1 MLIPQYLYQGSS
13 LNGSQNPC
21 DTMKKSEKEQG
32 MFKKRLLRTCKNV
45 MAAAICISLAVG
57 LSACGET
64 QGERRHLNDKNDTT
78 ENTERAQESFSE
90 DALKEQQEFEQYLD
104 DYFKDVVTDDTLTY
118 NYTIKDG
125 ADYGLEEPEVTLG
138 DPGMTAEEIGQD
150 KEEFEGWVK
159 KLDAIDRSCLT
170 EDQKLTYD
178 VLDEYF
184 EVSAGIF
191 DNVYLYEPFSPM
203 RGLQAN
209 IATNFTD
216 YRFDDKG
223 DVERY
228 IELLG
233 QIPDYF
239 AEYLDF
245 EQEKSEKGYFMGDA
259 VCDKV
264 ISQCKD
270 FVADKENHFMVTTF
284 NDNIDALDFL
294 TDEEKAEYKE
304 ANKQAVENSLL
315 PAFENV
321 AAVLSGLKGT
331 GTNDGGICNY
341 DGGKEYYE
349 YLLKNFAGTAKSP
362 EEVIDMLDTE
372 LQKLMVSLYQY
383 YLGNQ
388 AAYEYFAANYDS
400 MFAETDQM
408 TASEMVDK
416 MMETASEHY
425 PDAGTIN
432 YKAEALDKNLETIMD
447 DVLAYY
453 MAPAIDDPDNN
464 LIRVNG
470 LHTDGMWTTLAHEG
484 YPGHMLQNAY
494 YMSTDPEPV
503 RTLMNFLGYKEGWA
517 MYACYDFLYYYEYE
531 EPEYGDTIAALYQL
545 NDEMS
550 YLMMGRV
557 DLGIN
562 YEGWTLQD
570 TADYLTKNGMDGSAA
585 QELYTTMVGDPAVY
599 QSYSTGYYEM
609 KELRDYAEEKMGDD
623 FDLKTFNTIILETGP
638 CQFDILK
645 EQVDKKLQG
654 PII

>member
-1 MLIPQYLYQGSS
+1 
-13 LNGSQNPC
+13 
-21 DTMKKSEKEQG
+21 

-138 DPGMTAEEIGQD
+138 DPGMTAEEIEQD

-245 EQEKSEKGYFMGDA
+245 EQEKSEKGYFMSDA

-304 ANKQAVENSLL
+304 ANKQAVVNSLL

-321 AAVLSGLKGT
+321 AEVLSGLKGT

-400 MFAETDQM
+400 IFAETDQM

-517 MYACYDFLYYYEYE
+517 MYACYDSLYYYEYE

-570 TADYLTKNGMDGSAA
+570 TANYLTKNGMDGSAA

>member
-1 MLIPQYLYQGSS
+1 
-13 LNGSQNPC
+13 
-21 DTMKKSEKEQG
+21 

-245 EQEKSEKGYFMGDA
+245 EQEKSEKGYFMSDA

-304 ANKQAVENSLL
+304 ANKQAVVNSLL

-400 MFAETDQM
+400 IFAETDQM

-517 MYACYDFLYYYEYE
+517 MYACYDSLYYYEYE

-645 EQVDKKLQG
+645 KQVDKKLQG
-654 PII
+654 PVI

>member
-1 MLIPQYLYQGSS
+1 
-13 LNGSQNPC
+13 
-21 DTMKKSEKEQG
+21 

-90 DALKEQQEFEQYLD
+90 DALKKQQEFEQYLD

-125 ADYGLEEPEVTLG
+125 TDYGLEEPEVTLG

-245 EQEKSEKGYFMGDA
+245 EQEKSEKGYFMSDA

-321 AAVLSGLKGT
+321 AEVLSGLKGT

-388 AAYEYFAANYDS
+388 AAYEYFASNYDS
-400 MFAETDQM
+400 IFAAADQM
-408 TASEMVDK
+408 TASEMIDK

-517 MYACYDFLYYYEYE
+517 MYACYDSLYYYEYE

>member
-1 MLIPQYLYQGSS
+1 ML
-13 LNGSQNPC
+13 
-21 DTMKKSEKEQG
+21 
-32 MFKKRLLRTCKNV
+32 KKRLLRTCKNV

-118 NYTIKDG
+118 NYTIRDG

-245 EQEKSEKGYFMGDA
+245 EQEKSEKGYFMSDA

-304 ANKQAVENSLL
+304 ANKQAVVNSLL

-400 MFAETDQM
+400 IFAETDQM

-432 YKAEALDKNLETIMD
+432 YKAEVLDKNLETIMD

-494 YMSTDPEPV
+494 YMSTDPELV

-517 MYACYDFLYYYEYE
+517 MYACYDSLYYYEYE

>member
-1 MLIPQYLYQGSS
+1 
-13 LNGSQNPC
+13 
-21 DTMKKSEKEQG
+21 
-32 MFKKRLLRTCKNV
+32 

-78 ENTERAQESFSE
+78 ENTERVQESFSE

-118 NYTIKDG
+118 NYTIRDG

-245 EQEKSEKGYFMGDA
+245 EQEKSEKGYFMSDA

-304 ANKQAVENSLL
+304 ANKQAVVNSLL

-400 MFAETDQM
+400 IFAETNQM

-517 MYACYDFLYYYEYE
+517 MYACYDSLYYYEYE

>member
-1 MLIPQYLYQGSS
+1 ML
-13 LNGSQNPC
+13 
-21 DTMKKSEKEQG
+21 
-32 MFKKRLLRTCKNV
+32 KKRLLRTCKNV

-118 NYTIKDG
+118 NYTIRDG

-191 DNVYLYEPFSPM
+191 DNVYLYEPFSPI

-245 EQEKSEKGYFMGDA
+245 EQEKSEKGYFMSDA

-304 ANKQAVENSLL
+304 ANKQAVVNSLL

-400 MFAETDQM
+400 IFAETDQM

-517 MYACYDFLYYYEYE
+517 MYACYDSLYYYEYE

>member
-1 MLIPQYLYQGSS
+1 
-13 LNGSQNPC
+13 
-21 DTMKKSEKEQG
+21 

-245 EQEKSEKGYFMGDA
+245 EQEKSEKGYFMSDA

-270 FVADKENHFMVTTF
+270 FIADKENHFMVTTF

-304 ANKQAVENSLL
+304 ANKQAVVNSLL

-400 MFAETDQM
+400 IFAETDQM

-517 MYACYDFLYYYEYE
+517 MYACYDSLYYYEYE
-531 EPEYGDTIAALYQL
+531 EPEYGDAIAALYQL

-654 PII
+654 SII

>member
-1 MLIPQYLYQGSS
+1 
-13 LNGSQNPC
+13 
-21 DTMKKSEKEQG
+21 

-170 EDQKLTYD
+170 ENQKLTYD

-228 IELLG
+228 IQLLG

-245 EQEKSEKGYFMGDA
+245 EQEKSEKGYFMSDA

-388 AAYEYFAANYDS
+388 AAYEYFASNYDS

-517 MYACYDFLYYYEYE
+517 MYACYDSLYYYEYE

>member
-1 MLIPQYLYQGSS
+1 
-13 LNGSQNPC
+13 
-21 DTMKKSEKEQG
+21 

-159 KLDAIDRSCLT
+159 MLDAIDRSCLT

-245 EQEKSEKGYFMGDA
+245 EQEKSEKGYFMSDA

-304 ANKQAVENSLL
+304 ANKQAVVNSLL

-388 AAYEYFAANYDS
+388 AAYEYFAANYGS
-400 MFAETDQM
+400 IFAETDQM

-517 MYACYDFLYYYEYE
+517 MYACYDSLYYYEYE

-623 FDLKTFNTIILETGP
+623 FDLKTFNTIILKTGP

>member
-1 MLIPQYLYQGSS
+1 
-13 LNGSQNPC
+13 
-21 DTMKKSEKEQG
+21 
-32 MFKKRLLRTCKNV
+32 

-245 EQEKSEKGYFMGDA
+245 EQEKSEKGYFMSDA

-349 YLLKNFAGTAKSP
+349 YLLENFAGTAKSP

-388 AAYEYFAANYDS
+388 AAYEYFASNYDS

-517 MYACYDFLYYYEYE
+517 MYACYDSLYYYEYE

>member
-1 MLIPQYLYQGSS
+1 ML
-13 LNGSQNPC
+13 
-21 DTMKKSEKEQG
+21 
-32 MFKKRLLRTCKNV
+32 KKRLLRTCKNV

-118 NYTIKDG
+118 NYTIRDG

-245 EQEKSEKGYFMGDA
+245 EQEKSEKGYFMSDA

-304 ANKQAVENSLL
+304 ANKQAVVNSLL

-400 MFAETDQM
+400 IFAETDQM

-494 YMSTDPEPV
+494 YMSTDPKPV

-517 MYACYDFLYYYEYE
+517 MYACYDSLYYYEYE

>member
-1 MLIPQYLYQGSS
+1 ML
-13 LNGSQNPC
+13 
-21 DTMKKSEKEQG
+21 
-32 MFKKRLLRTCKNV
+32 KKRLLRTCKNV

-118 NYTIKDG
+118 NYTIRDG

-245 EQEKSEKGYFMGDA
+245 EQEKSEKGYFMSDA

-270 FVADKENHFMVTTF
+270 FVADKENHFMETTF

-304 ANKQAVENSLL
+304 ANKQAVVNSLL

-321 AAVLSGLKGT
+321 ADVLSGLKGT

-400 MFAETDQM
+400 IFAETDQM

-517 MYACYDFLYYYEYE
+517 MYACYDSLYYYEYE

>member
-1 MLIPQYLYQGSS
+1 MVWES
-13 LNGSQNPC
+13 C

-32 MFKKRLLRTCKNV
+32 MLKKRLLRTCKNV

-78 ENTERAQESFSE
+78 ENTEKAQESFSE

-138 DPGMTAEEIGQD
+138 DPGMTAEEIEQD

-245 EQEKSEKGYFMGDA
+245 EQEKSEKGYFMSDA

-264 ISQCKD
+264 ISQCED

-304 ANKQAVENSLL
+304 ANKQAVVNSLL
-315 PAFENV
+315 PAFGNV
-321 AAVLSGLKGT
+321 AEVLSGLKGT

-400 MFAETDQM
+400 IFAATDQM

-517 MYACYDFLYYYEYE
+517 MYACYDSLYYYEYE

>member
-1 MLIPQYLYQGSS
+1 MVAES
-13 LNGSQNPC
+13 C

-90 DALKEQQEFEQYLD
+90 DALKKQQEFEQYLD

-125 ADYGLEEPEVTLG
+125 TDYGLEEPEVTLG

-245 EQEKSEKGYFMGDA
+245 EQEKSEKGYFMSDA

-321 AAVLSGLKGT
+321 AEVLSGLKGT

-362 EEVIDMLDTE
+362 EAVIDMLDTE

-400 MFAETDQM
+400 IFAETDQM

-517 MYACYDFLYYYEYE
+517 MYACYDSLYYYEYE

>member
-1 MLIPQYLYQGSS
+1 ML
-13 LNGSQNPC
+13 
-21 DTMKKSEKEQG
+21 
-32 MFKKRLLRTCKNV
+32 KKRLLRTCKNV

-245 EQEKSEKGYFMGDA
+245 EQEKSEKGYFMSDA

-270 FVADKENHFMVTTF
+270 FVADKENHFMETTF

-321 AAVLSGLKGT
+321 ADVLSGLKGT

-400 MFAETDQM
+400 IFAETDQM

-416 MMETASEHY
+416 MMKTASEHY

-517 MYACYDFLYYYEYE
+517 MYACYDSLYYYEYE

>member
-1 MLIPQYLYQGSS
+1 ML
-13 LNGSQNPC
+13 
-21 DTMKKSEKEQG
+21 
-32 MFKKRLLRTCKNV
+32 KKRLLRTCKNV
-45 MAAAICISLAVG
+45 MAAAICISLGVG

-118 NYTIKDG
+118 NYTIRDG

-245 EQEKSEKGYFMGDA
+245 EQEKSEKGYFMSDA

-304 ANKQAVENSLL
+304 ANKQAVVNSLL

-400 MFAETDQM
+400 IFAETDQM

-517 MYACYDFLYYYEYE
+517 MYACYDSLYYYEYE

>member
-1 MLIPQYLYQGSS
+1 ML
-13 LNGSQNPC
+13 
-21 DTMKKSEKEQG
+21 
-32 MFKKRLLRTCKNV
+32 KKRLLRTCKNV

-118 NYTIKDG
+118 NYTIRDG

-138 DPGMTAEEIGQD
+138 DPGMTAEEIEQD

-245 EQEKSEKGYFMGDA
+245 EQEKSEKGYFMSDA

-304 ANKQAVENSLL
+304 ANKQAVVNSLL

-400 MFAETDQM
+400 IFAETDQM

-517 MYACYDFLYYYEYE
+517 MYACYDSLYYYEYE
-531 EPEYGDTIAALYQL
+531 EPEYGNTIAALYQL

-557 DLGIN
+557 NLGIN

>member
-1 MLIPQYLYQGSS
+1 
-13 LNGSQNPC
+13 
-21 DTMKKSEKEQG
+21 
-32 MFKKRLLRTCKNV
+32 

-150 KEEFEGWVK
+150 KAEFEGWVK

-245 EQEKSEKGYFMGDA
+245 EQEKSEKGYFMSDA

-372 LQKLMVSLYQY
+372 FQKLMVSLYQY

-388 AAYEYFAANYDS
+388 AAYEYFASNYDS

-517 MYACYDFLYYYEYE
+517 MYACYDSLYYYEYE

>member
-1 MLIPQYLYQGSS
+1 ML
-13 LNGSQNPC
+13 
-21 DTMKKSEKEQG
+21 
-32 MFKKRLLRTCKNV
+32 KKRLLRTCKNV

-118 NYTIKDG
+118 NYTIRDG

-245 EQEKSEKGYFMGDA
+245 EQEKSEKGYFMSDA

-304 ANKQAVENSLL
+304 ANKQAVVNSLL

-400 MFAETDQM
+400 IFAETDQM

-517 MYACYDFLYYYEYE
+517 MYACYDSLYYYEYE

-570 TADYLTKNGMDGSAA
+570 TADYLTKNGMDGGAA

-623 FDLKTFNTIILETGP
+623 FDLKTFNTIILKTGP

>member
-1 MLIPQYLYQGSS
+1 MVAES
-13 LNGSQNPC
+13 C

-245 EQEKSEKGYFMGDA
+245 EQEKSEKGYFMSDA

-304 ANKQAVENSLL
+304 ANKQAVVNSLL
-315 PAFENV
+315 PAFGNV
-321 AAVLSGLKGT
+321 AEVLSGLKGT

-400 MFAETDQM
+400 IFAETDQM

-517 MYACYDFLYYYEYE
+517 MYACYDSLYYYEYE

>member
-1 MLIPQYLYQGSS
+1 
-13 LNGSQNPC
+13 
-21 DTMKKSEKEQG
+21 
-32 MFKKRLLRTCKNV
+32 

-90 DALKEQQEFEQYLD
+90 DALKKQQEFEQYLD

-150 KEEFEGWVK
+150 KEEFGGWVK

-245 EQEKSEKGYFMGDA
+245 EQEKSEKGYFMSDA

-304 ANKQAVENSLL
+304 ANKQAVVNSLL
-315 PAFENV
+315 PAFGNV
-321 AAVLSGLKGT
+321 AEVLSGLKGT

-400 MFAETDQM
+400 IFAETNQM

-517 MYACYDFLYYYEYE
+517 MYACYDSLYYYEYE

>member
-1 MLIPQYLYQGSS
+1 ML
-13 LNGSQNPC
+13 
-21 DTMKKSEKEQG
+21 
-32 MFKKRLLRTCKNV
+32 KKRLLRTCKNV

-64 QGERRHLNDKNDTT
+64 QGERRHLNDK
-78 ENTERAQESFSE
+78 
-90 DALKEQQEFEQYLD
+90 FEQYLD

-118 NYTIKDG
+118 NYTIRDG

-245 EQEKSEKGYFMGDA
+245 EQEKSEKGYFMSDA

-304 ANKQAVENSLL
+304 ANKQAVVNSLL

-400 MFAETDQM
+400 IFAETDQM

-517 MYACYDFLYYYEYE
+517 MYACYDSLYYYEYE

>member
-1 MLIPQYLYQGSS
+1 ML
-13 LNGSQNPC
+13 
-21 DTMKKSEKEQG
+21 
-32 MFKKRLLRTCKNV
+32 KKRLLRTCKNV

-184 EVSAGIF
+184 EVPAGIF

-245 EQEKSEKGYFMGDA
+245 EQEKSEKGYFMSDA

-270 FVADKENHFMVTTF
+270 FVADKENHFMETTF

-304 ANKQAVENSLL
+304 ANKQAVKNSLL

-321 AAVLSGLKGT
+321 ADVLSGLKGT

-400 MFAETDQM
+400 IFAETDQM

-517 MYACYDFLYYYEYE
+517 MYACYDSLYYYEYE

>member
-1 MLIPQYLYQGSS
+1 ML
-13 LNGSQNPC
+13 
-21 DTMKKSEKEQG
+21 
-32 MFKKRLLRTCKNV
+32 KKRLLRTCKNV

-118 NYTIKDG
+118 NYTIRDG

-216 YRFDDKG
+216 YRFDDKE

-228 IELLG
+228 IELIG

-245 EQEKSEKGYFMGDA
+245 EQEKSEKGYFMSDA

-304 ANKQAVENSLL
+304 ANKQAVVNSLL

-400 MFAETDQM
+400 IFAETDQM

-464 LIRVNG
+464 LIRVTG

-517 MYACYDFLYYYEYE
+517 MYACYDSLYYYEYE

>member
-1 MLIPQYLYQGSS
+1 ML
-13 LNGSQNPC
+13 
-21 DTMKKSEKEQG
+21 
-32 MFKKRLLRTCKNV
+32 KKRLLRTCKNV

-78 ENTERAQESFSE
+78 EKTERAQESFSE

-245 EQEKSEKGYFMGDA
+245 EQEKSEKGYFMSDA

-270 FVADKENHFMVTTF
+270 FVEDKENHFMETTF

-321 AAVLSGLKGT
+321 ADVLSGLKGT

-400 MFAETDQM
+400 IFAETDQM

-517 MYACYDFLYYYEYE
+517 MYACYDSLYYYEYE

>member
-1 MLIPQYLYQGSS
+1 
-13 LNGSQNPC
+13 
-21 DTMKKSEKEQG
+21 

-245 EQEKSEKGYFMGDA
+245 EQEKSEKGYFMSDA

-388 AAYEYFAANYDS
+388 AAYEYFASNYDS

-425 PDAGTIN
+425 SDAGTIN

-517 MYACYDFLYYYEYE
+517 MYACYDSLYYYEYE

>member
-1 MLIPQYLYQGSS
+1 
-13 LNGSQNPC
+13 
-21 DTMKKSEKEQG
+21 

-517 MYACYDFLYYYEYE
+517 MYACYDSLYYYEYE

>member
-1 MLIPQYLYQGSS
+1 
-13 LNGSQNPC
+13 
-21 DTMKKSEKEQG
+21 MKKSEKEQG
-32 MFKKRLLRTCKNV
+32 MLKKRLLRTCKNV

-78 ENTERAQESFSE
+78 ENTERVQESFSE

-118 NYTIKDG
+118 NYTIRDG

-245 EQEKSEKGYFMGDA
+245 EQEKSEKGYFMSDA

-270 FVADKENHFMVTTF
+270 FVADKENHFMVITF

-304 ANKQAVENSLL
+304 ANKQAVVNSLL

-400 MFAETDQM
+400 IFAETDQM

-517 MYACYDFLYYYEYE
+517 MYACYDSLYYYEYE

>member
-1 MLIPQYLYQGSS
+1 
-13 LNGSQNPC
+13 
-21 DTMKKSEKEQG
+21 

-90 DALKEQQEFEQYLD
+90 DALKKQQEFEQYLD

-125 ADYGLEEPEVTLG
+125 TDYGLEEPEVTLG

-191 DNVYLYEPFSPM
+191 DDVYLYEPFSPM

-245 EQEKSEKGYFMGDA
+245 EQEKSEKGYFMSDA

-321 AAVLSGLKGT
+321 AEVLSGLKGT

-400 MFAETDQM
+400 IFAETDQM

-517 MYACYDFLYYYEYE
+517 MYACYDSLYYYEYE

>member
-1 MLIPQYLYQGSS
+1 ML
-13 LNGSQNPC
+13 
-21 DTMKKSEKEQG
+21 
-32 MFKKRLLRTCKNV
+32 KKRLLRTCKNV

-78 ENTERAQESFSE
+78 ENTERVQESFSE

-118 NYTIKDG
+118 NYTIRDG

-245 EQEKSEKGYFMGDA
+245 EQEKSEKGYFMSDA

-270 FVADKENHFMVTTF
+270 FVADKENHFMVITF

-304 ANKQAVENSLL
+304 ANKQAVVNSLL

-400 MFAETDQM
+400 IFAETDQM

-517 MYACYDFLYYYEYE
+517 MYACYDSLYYYEYE

-645 EQVDKKLQG
+645 ERVDKKLQG

>member
-1 MLIPQYLYQGSS
+1 
-13 LNGSQNPC
+13 
-21 DTMKKSEKEQG
+21 

-245 EQEKSEKGYFMGDA
+245 EQEKSEKGYFMSDA
-259 VCDKV
+259 VCNKV

-304 ANKQAVENSLL
+304 ANKQAVVNSLL

-362 EEVIDMLDTE
+362 EEVIDVLDTE

-400 MFAETDQM
+400 IFAETDQM

-517 MYACYDFLYYYEYE
+517 MYACYDSLYYYEYE

>member
-1 MLIPQYLYQGSS
+1 ML
-13 LNGSQNPC
+13 
-21 DTMKKSEKEQG
+21 
-32 MFKKRLLRTCKNV
+32 KKRLLRTCKNV

-118 NYTIKDG
+118 NYTIRDG

-216 YRFDDKG
+216 YRFDDKE

-228 IELLG
+228 IELIG

-245 EQEKSEKGYFMGDA
+245 EQEKSEKGYFMSDA

-304 ANKQAVENSLL
+304 ANKQVVVNSLL

-400 MFAETDQM
+400 IFAETDQM

-517 MYACYDFLYYYEYE
+517 MYACYDSLYYYEYE

>member
-1 MLIPQYLYQGSS
+1 ML
-13 LNGSQNPC
+13 
-21 DTMKKSEKEQG
+21 
-32 MFKKRLLRTCKNV
+32 KKRLLRTCKNV

-245 EQEKSEKGYFMGDA
+245 EQEKSEKGYFMSDA

-270 FVADKENHFMVTTF
+270 FVADKENHFMETTF

-321 AAVLSGLKGT
+321 ADVLSGLKGT

-372 LQKLMVSLYQY
+372 IQKLMVSLYQY

-400 MFAETDQM
+400 IFAETDQM

-517 MYACYDFLYYYEYE
+517 MYACYDSLYYYEYE

>member
-1 MLIPQYLYQGSS
+1 
-13 LNGSQNPC
+13 
-21 DTMKKSEKEQG
+21 

-150 KEEFEGWVK
+150 KEEFGGWVK

-245 EQEKSEKGYFMGDA
+245 EQEKSEKGYFMSDA

-284 NDNIDALDFL
+284 NDNIDPLDFL

-388 AAYEYFAANYDS
+388 AAYEYFASNYDS

-517 MYACYDFLYYYEYE
+517 MYACYDSLYYYEYE

>member
-1 MLIPQYLYQGSS
+1 ML
-13 LNGSQNPC
+13 
-21 DTMKKSEKEQG
+21 
-32 MFKKRLLRTCKNV
+32 KKRLLRTCKNV

-90 DALKEQQEFEQYLD
+90 DALKKQQEFEQYLD

-150 KEEFEGWVK
+150 KEEFGGWVK

-245 EQEKSEKGYFMGDA
+245 EQEKSEKGYFMSDA

-264 ISQCKD
+264 ISQCED

-304 ANKQAVENSLL
+304 ANKQAVVNSLL

-400 MFAETDQM
+400 IFAETDQM

-517 MYACYDFLYYYEYE
+517 MYACYDSLYYYEYE

>member
-1 MLIPQYLYQGSS
+1 ML
-13 LNGSQNPC
+13 
-21 DTMKKSEKEQG
+21 
-32 MFKKRLLRTCKNV
+32 KKRLLRTCKNV

-118 NYTIKDG
+118 NYTIRDG

-138 DPGMTAEEIGQD
+138 DPGMTAEEIEQD

-245 EQEKSEKGYFMGDA
+245 EQEKSEKGYFMSDA

-304 ANKQAVENSLL
+304 ANKQAVVNSLL

-400 MFAETDQM
+400 IFAETDQM

-517 MYACYDFLYYYEYE
+517 MYACYDSLYYYEYE
-531 EPEYGDTIAALYQL
+531 EPEYGNTIAALYQL

>member
-1 MLIPQYLYQGSS
+1 
-13 LNGSQNPC
+13 
-21 DTMKKSEKEQG
+21 

-245 EQEKSEKGYFMGDA
+245 EQEKSEKGYFMSDA

-270 FVADKENHFMVTTF
+270 FVADKENHFMETTF
-284 NDNIDALDFL
+284 NGNIDALDFL

-304 ANKQAVENSLL
+304 ANKQAVKNSLL

-321 AAVLSGLKGT
+321 ADVLSGLKGT

-400 MFAETDQM
+400 IFAETDQM

-517 MYACYDFLYYYEYE
+517 MYACYDSLYYYEYE

>member
-1 MLIPQYLYQGSS
+1 ML
-13 LNGSQNPC
+13 
-21 DTMKKSEKEQG
+21 
-32 MFKKRLLRTCKNV
+32 KKRLLRTCKNV

-78 ENTERAQESFSE
+78 ENTEKAQESFSE

-138 DPGMTAEEIGQD
+138 DPGMTAEEIEQD

-245 EQEKSEKGYFMGDA
+245 EQEKSEKGYFMSDA

-321 AAVLSGLKGT
+321 AEVLSGLKGT

-400 MFAETDQM
+400 IFAETDQM

-517 MYACYDFLYYYEYE
+517 MYACYDSLYYYEYE

-599 QSYSTGYYEM
+599 QGYSTGYYEM

>member
-1 MLIPQYLYQGSS
+1 ML
-13 LNGSQNPC
+13 
-21 DTMKKSEKEQG
+21 
-32 MFKKRLLRTCKNV
+32 KKRLLRTCKNV

-118 NYTIKDG
+118 NYTIRDG

-245 EQEKSEKGYFMGDA
+245 EQEKSEKGYFMSDA

-304 ANKQAVENSLL
+304 ANKQAVVNSLL

-400 MFAETDQM
+400 IFAETDQM

-416 MMETASEHY
+416 MIETASEHY

-517 MYACYDFLYYYEYE
+517 MYACYDSLYYYEYE

>member
-1 MLIPQYLYQGSS
+1 ML
-13 LNGSQNPC
+13 
-21 DTMKKSEKEQG
+21 
-32 MFKKRLLRTCKNV
+32 KKRLLRTCKNV

-90 DALKEQQEFEQYLD
+90 DALKKQQEFEQYLD

-118 NYTIKDG
+118 NYTIRDG

-245 EQEKSEKGYFMGDA
+245 EQEKSEKGYFMSDA

-304 ANKQAVENSLL
+304 ANKQAVVNSLL

-400 MFAETDQM
+400 IFAETDQM

-432 YKAEALDKNLETIMD
+432 YKAEVLDKNLETIMD

-517 MYACYDFLYYYEYE
+517 MYACYDSLYYYEYE